1 MHWGD
6 ESGEAG
12 CFVEDDGLRPITT
25 GGGALLRCRGDSEG
39 MMASLDERLAFTEE
53 EEEELRGALA
63 AADGVE
69 ADCGLGEGKVRA
81 WLGSSDAGGS
91 KALRASDNS
100 LQSESTGV
108 GMNGIVWADDVGRKL
123 VDRRRLAATVCA
135 TQIHSHT
142 ANSPQHPARLYGW
155 LLCVSVAGVC
165 ACVYAC
171 MSPKARTNV
180 NVLCVYDMKCII
192 PFFCP

>member
-1 MHWGD
+1 MQAIRTLGRLPK
-6 ESGEAG
+6 ENRKGPKEEQQLAEKLRKARRAG
-12 CFVEDDGLRPITT
+12 KLSR
-25 GGGALLRCRGDSEG
+25 
-39 MMASLDERLAFTEE
+39 E

-108 GMNGIVWADDVGRKL
+108 GMNGIVWADDVGREL
-123 VDRRRLAATVCA
+123 VDRRRLAAPVCA
-135 TQIHSHT
+135 TQKHSHPAT
-142 ANSPQHPARLYGW
+142 SPPHPAR
-155 LLCVSVAGVC
+155 CVRMVFVSV
-165 ACVYAC
+165 
-171 MSPKARTNV
+171 
-180 NVLCVYDMKCII
+180 
-192 PFFCP
+192 